1 MTIGFLKLDIY
12 LPGASSVKDK
22 RSVVNSIKSRVRNKY
37 NVSIAETEPN
47 NFWGKVSLGIAT
59 INDSYSVVSNTLA
72 DIEKFIETNFSVVI
86 MGRTVEYL

>member
-12 LPGASSVKDK
+12 LPGANSMKDK
-22 RSVVNSIKSRVRNKY
+22 RSVVNSIKNRVRNKY
-37 NVSIAETEPN
+37 NVSIAEIGAN
-47 NFWGKVSLGIAT
+47 NYWGKVSLGIAT
-59 INDSYSVVSNTLA
+59 VNDSYNIVSNTLD